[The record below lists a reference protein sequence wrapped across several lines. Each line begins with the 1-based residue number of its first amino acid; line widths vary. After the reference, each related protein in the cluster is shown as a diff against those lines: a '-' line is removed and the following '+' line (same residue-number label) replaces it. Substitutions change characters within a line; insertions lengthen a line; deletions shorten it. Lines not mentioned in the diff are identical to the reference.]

1 MTEEKPKSRKA
12 VLIWLIVSQVLTVA
26 TLVVWLGMAGLSFM
40 AFDAGVT
47 PQATTFVSVVL
58 AYPVFPLALVI
69 AAWIAFARHKNRL
82 AGILSGLS
90 FSLPVVVY
98 IVLAAIAVLISD
110 GK

>member
-12 VLIWLIVSQVLTVA
+12 LLIWMIVSQALTVG
-26 TLVVWLGMAGLSFM
+26 TLVAWLGMAGLSFM

-47 PQATTFVSVVL
+47 PQATTFVSVIL
-58 AYPVFPLALVI
+58 AYPIFPLALVI
-69 AAWIAFARHKNRL
+69 SAWIAFARRKDRL

-90 FSLPVVVY
+90 FSLPVVLY
-98 IVLAAIAVLISD
+98 IVLGAIAVFILS

>member
-1 MTEEKPKSRKA
+1 MIEEKPKSRRA
-12 VLIWLIVSQVLTVA
+12 VLIWMIVSQVLTVG
-26 TLVVWLGMAGLSFM
+26 TLVAWLGMAGLSFM

-47 PQATTFVSVVL
+47 PQATTFVTVIL

-69 AAWIAFARHKNRL
+69 AAWIAFARRKDRL

-90 FSLPVVVY
+90 FSLPVLVY
-98 IVLAAIAVLISD
+98 IVLGAIAVLISN

>member
-1 MTEEKPKSRKA
+1 MIEEKPKSRKA
-12 VLIWLIVSQVLTVA
+12 LLIWMIVSQVLTVG

-47 PQATTFVSVVL
+47 HQATTFVSVIL

-69 AAWIAFARHKNRL
+69 AAWIAFARHKDRL

-90 FSLPVVVY
+90 FSLPVLVY
-98 IVLAAIAVLISD
+98 IALGAAAVLISN

>member
-1 MTEEKPKSRKA
+1 MIEEKSKSRKA
-12 VLIWLIVSQVLTVA
+12 ILIWMIVSKVLTVG
-26 TLVVWLGMAGLSFM
+26 TLVAWLGMAGLSFM

-47 PQATTFVSVVL
+47 PQATTFVTVIL

-69 AAWIAFARHKNRL
+69 AAWIAFARRKDRL

-90 FSLPVVVY
+90 FSAPVLVY
-98 IVLAAIAVLISD
+98 IVLGAVAVLISN

>member
-1 MTEEKPKSRKA
+1 MAEEKPKSRRA
-12 VLIWLIVSQVLTVA
+12 LLIWMIVSQVLTA
-26 TLVVWLGMAGLSFM
+26 GTLALWLGMAGLSFM

-58 AYPVFPLALVI
+58 AYPIFPLVLVI
-69 AAWIAFARHKNRL
+69 AAWIAFAGHKDRL

-90 FSLPVVVY
+90 FSLPVLVY
-98 IVLAAIAVLISD
+98 IVLGAVAVFISN

>member
-1 MTEEKPKSRKA
+1 MSEEKLKSRKA
-12 VLIWLIVSQVLTVA
+12 LLIWMIVSQVLTVG

-47 PQATTFVSVVL
+47 PQATTFVTVIL

-69 AAWIAFARHKNRL
+69 AAWIAFARHNDRL

-90 FSLPVVVY
+90 FSLPVVLYV
-98 IVLAAIAVLISD
+98 ILGAIAVFLSN

>member
-12 VLIWLIVSQVLTVA
+12 LLIWMIVSQVLTVG

-40 AFDAGVT
+40 AFDAGVN
-47 PQATTFVSVVL
+47 PQATTFVTVIL

-69 AAWIAFARHKNRL
+69 AAWIAFARRKDRL

-90 FSLPVVVY
+90 FSAPVVLYV
-98 IVLAAIAVLISD
+98 VLGAIAVLISN

>member
-1 MTEEKPKSRKA
+1 MTEEKPKSRKPL
-12 VLIWLIVSQVLTVA
+12 LIWMIVSQVLTVG

-47 PQATTFVSVVL
+47 PQATTFVNVVL
-58 AYPVFPLALVI
+58 AYPIFPLALVI
-69 AAWIAFARHKNRL
+69 AAWIAFARRKDRL

-98 IVLAAIAVLISD
+98 IVLGAIVVFLSN